1 MHLVSCTN
9 THCDVTDLVNHGM
22 VKKLSFGSGGSLE
35 RCPGWNIF
43 RDLINEGCGIKIN
56 KQGGMS
62 IRDLR
67 VVEI

>member
-1 MHLVSCTN
+1 M
-9 THCDVTDLVNHGM
+9 G
-22 VKKLSFGSGGSLE
+22 SFGSGGSLE
-35 RCPGWNIF
+35 RCPGWNVF
-43 RDLINEGCGIKIN
+43 CDLINEVCGIKIN